1 MGRYGSKRG
10 TFGSLIVVLPLHLF
24 SKKISVLFAHRAKT
38 TPHVQKTLF
47 TWFCPHISL
56 IFNLLLS
63 SQNILGLIDLF
74 LTFLATS

>member
-10 TFGSLIVVLPLHLF
+10 AFGNLIVDLPLHLF
-24 SKKISVLFAHRAKT
+24 SKKIVLLFPHRTKT
-38 TPHVQKTLF
+38 TPLVQKTLF

-56 IFNLLLS
+56 IIKLLLS
-63 SQNILGLIDLF
+63 SQNILGLMDLF